1 LSALSRLLKRRP
13 AHKIRW
19 GLERTRA
26 MLRSLGDPHLAAE
39 YVHVGGTNGK
49 GSTAALVDSV
59 LLRSGQ
65 RTGLYTSPHLYDFA
79 ERIRIGGEPAD
90 ERLLEDCAR
99 EVLIAAEREDAS
111 FFESATVLAFEAFRR
126 SGCETVVLE
135 VGLGG
140 RLDAT
145 NVVDPRVT
153 VISSIDRDHSDYLGD
168 TLEEIADEKA
178 GILKPGAPAVVGTLA
193 PGPLDVVLAR
203 AAELGVSVDVL
214 GRDMSVEDV
223 AFGLDGTR
231 FSYRSSG
238 WAEGTRVHTRLI
250 GEHQA
255 RNAALA
261 IRALERFESDV
272 SVQDVVAG
280 MADVSWPG
288 RFEILEPEGECWVLD
303 IAHNPEATRTL
314 AEMVNVLPLP
324 RPVVLLL
331 SILGD
336 KPWSQMLVPL
346 LASASASV
354 FTIAPSSPV
363 ERRWKPSEAL
373 QAATGWPVEVELD
386 FGRAMRRAR
395 ELAGR
400 GTVVVTGSAHTVGDA
415 RNLILTRTELE

>member
-1 LSALSRLLKRRP
+1 
-13 AHKIRW
+13 
-19 GLERTRA
+19 
-26 MLRSLGDPHLAAE
+26 MLRSLGDPHLATE
-39 YVHVGGTNGK
+39 HVHVGGTNGK

-59 LLRSGQ
+59 LLNSGQ
-65 RTGLYTSPHLYDFA
+65 VTGLYTSPHLCDFA

-99 EVLIAAEREDAS
+99 DVLVAAEREDAS

-126 SGCETVVLE
+126 SGCGTVVLE

-168 TLEEIADEKA
+168 TLEEIAAEKA
-178 GILKPGAPAVVGTLA
+178 GILKPGAPAVVGSLA
-193 PGPLDVVLAR
+193 PGPLDVVLTR
-203 AAELGVSVDVL
+203 AAALGVSVDVL
-214 GRDMSVEDV
+214 GRDMSLEDV
-223 AFGLDGTR
+223 SVGLDGTR

-238 WAEGTRVHTRLI
+238 WAEGARVHTRLV

-261 IRALERFESDV
+261 IRALERFDSGV
-272 SVQDVVAG
+272 SVQHVVAG

-288 RFEILEPEGECWVLD
+288 RFEIMHPQGECWVLD
-303 IAHNPEATRTL
+303 IAHNPEAIRTL
-314 AEMVNVLPLP
+314 ADMVNVLPLP
-324 RPVVLLL
+324 RPVVVLL

-336 KPWSQMLVPL
+336 KPWSQMLAPL
-346 LASASASV
+346 LASASSSV
-354 FTIAPSSPV
+354 FTIAPSSPE
-363 ERRWKPSEAL
+363 ERRWNPAEAL
-373 QAATGWPVEVELD
+373 QAAAGSPVEVEVD
-386 FGRAMRRAR
+386 FGRAIRRAR

-415 RNLILTRTELE
+415 RNHILTRTELE

>member
-1 LSALSRLLKRRP
+1 MLS
-13 AHKIRW
+13 
-19 GLERTRA
+19 
-26 MLRSLGDPHLAAE
+26 SLGDPHLATE

-65 RTGLYTSPHLYDFA
+65 VTGLYTSPHLRDFA

-99 EVLIAAEREDAS
+99 DVLIAAECEDAS

-126 SGCETVVLE
+126 SGCGTVVLE

-168 TLEEIADEKA
+168 TLEEIAAEKA
-178 GILKPGAPAVVGTLA
+178 GILKPGAPAVVGSLA
-193 PGPLDVVLAR
+193 PGPLDVVLTR
-203 AAELGVSVDVL
+203 AAALGVSVDVL
-214 GRDMSVEDV
+214 GRDMSLEDV
-223 AFGLDGTR
+223 SVDLDGTR
-231 FSYRSSG
+231 FRYRSSG
-238 WAEGTRVHTRLI
+238 WAEGARVHTRLV

-261 IRALERFESDV
+261 IRALERFDSGV
-272 SVQDVVAG
+272 SVQHVVAG

-288 RFEILEPEGECWVLD
+288 RFEILRPQGKCWVLD

-336 KPWSQMLVPL
+336 KPWSQMLAPL

-354 FTIAPSSPV
+354 FTIAPSSPE
-363 ERRWKPSEAL
+363 ERRWKPAEAL
-373 QAATGWPVEVELD
+373 QAAEGWPVEVEVD
-386 FGRAMRRAR
+386 FGRAIKRAR

-400 GTVVVTGSAHTVGDA
+400 GTVVVTGSVHTVGDA
-415 RNLILTRTELE
+415 RNHILTRTELE

>member
-1 LSALSRLLKRRP
+1 MHSA
-13 AHKIRW
+13 
-19 GLERTRA
+19 
-26 MLRSLGDPHLAAE
+26 
-39 YVHVGGTNGK
+39 
-49 GSTAALVDSV
+49 

-65 RTGLYTSPHLYDFA
+65 LTGLYTSPHLSDFA
-79 ERIRIGGEPAD
+79 ERIRIGGEPAE

-99 EVLIAAEREDAS
+99 DVLIAAEREDAS

-145 NVVDPRVT
+145 NVVDSRVA
-153 VISSIDRDHSDYLGD
+153 VISSIDLDHSDYLGE
-168 TLEEIADEKA
+168 TLEQIAAEKA

-193 PGPLDVVLAR
+193 PGPLEVVLTR
-203 AAELGVSVDVL
+203 AAALGVAVDVL
-214 GRDMSVEDV
+214 GTDMSLENVSV
-223 AFGLDGTR
+223 GLDGTR
-231 FSYRSSG
+231 FSYRSRD
-238 WAEGTRVHTRLI
+238 WADGARAHTRLV

-261 IRALERFESDV
+261 IRALERFESGV
-272 SVQDVVAG
+272 SVQDILTG

-288 RFEILEPEGECWVLD
+288 RFEVLNPKGECWVLD

-314 AEMVNVLPLP
+314 AEMVNVLPVP
-324 RPVVLLL
+324 RPVVMLL

-336 KPWSQMLVPL
+336 KPWAQMLAPL

-354 FTIAPSSPV
+354 FTIAPSSPE
-363 ERRWKPSEAL
+363 ERRWKPSQAL
-373 QAATGWPVEVELD
+373 QAATGWPVEIEMD

>member
-1 LSALSRLLKRRP
+1 
-13 AHKIRW
+13 
-19 GLERTRA
+19 

-49 GSTAALVDSV
+49 GSTAALIESV
-59 LLRSGQ
+59 LLRSG
-65 RTGLYTSPHLYDFA
+65 RPTGLYTSPHLSDFA
-79 ERIRIGGEPAD
+79 ERIRIDGEPAGD
-90 ERLLEDCAR
+90 QLLEDCAR
-99 EVLIAAEREDAS
+99 AVLVVAEREDAS

-126 SGCETVVLE
+126 SECETVVLE

-168 TLEEIADEKA
+168 TLEEIAAEKA
-178 GILKPGAPAVVGTLA
+178 GILKPGAPAVVGALA
-193 PGPLDVVLAR
+193 PGPLDVVLDR
-203 AAELGVSVDVL
+203 AAVVDVPVDVL
-214 GRDMSVEDV
+214 GKDMSLSDV
-223 AFGLDGTR
+223 SVGLDGTR
-231 FSYRSSG
+231 FRYRSDG
-238 WAEGTRVHTRLI
+238 WAGGVRVHTRLV

-261 IRALERFESDV
+261 IRALERFDSSV
-272 SVQDVVAG
+272 SIQDVVAG
-280 MADVSWPG
+280 MAEVSWPG
-288 RFEILEPEGECWVLD
+288 RFEVVNPQGECWVLD
-303 IAHNPEATRTL
+303 IAHNPAATRAL
-314 AEMVNVLPLP
+314 AEMVTALPLP

-336 KPWSQMLVPL
+336 KSWSEMLPPL
-346 LASASASV
+346 LTAASASV
-354 FTIAPSSPV
+354 FTIAPSSPA
-363 ERRWKPSEAL
+363 ERRWKPLEAL

-386 FGRAMRRAR
+386 FDRAMRRAR

>member
-1 LSALSRLLKRRP
+1 
-13 AHKIRW
+13 
-19 GLERTRA
+19 

-168 TLEEIADEKA
+168 TLEEIAAEKA

-203 AAELGVSVDVL
+203 AAALGVSVDVL

-261 IRALERFESDV
+261 IRALERFESGV

-314 AEMVNVLPLP
+314 AE
-324 RPVVLLL
+324 
-331 SILGD
+331 
-336 KPWSQMLVPL
+336 
-346 LASASASV
+346 
-354 FTIAPSSPV
+354 
-363 ERRWKPSEAL
+363 
-373 QAATGWPVEVELD
+373 
-386 FGRAMRRAR
+386 
-395 ELAGR
+395 
-400 GTVVVTGSAHTVGDA
+400 
-415 RNLILTRTELE
+415 

>member
-1 LSALSRLLKRRP
+1 
-13 AHKIRW
+13 
-19 GLERTRA
+19 
-26 MLRSLGDPHLAAE
+26 MLRSLGDPHLASE

-59 LLRSGQ
+59 LLSSGQ
-65 RTGLYTSPHLYDFA
+65 VTGLYTSPHLCDFA

-99 EVLIAAEREDAS
+99 DVLIAAECEDAS

-126 SGCETVVLE
+126 SGCGTVVLE

-153 VISSIDRDHSDYLGD
+153 IISSIDRDHSDYLGD
-168 TLEEIADEKA
+168 TLEEIAAEKA
-178 GILKPGAPAVVGTLA
+178 GILKPGAPAVVGSLA
-193 PGPLDVVLAR
+193 DGPLGVVLSR
-203 AAELGVSVDVL
+203 AAALGVSVDVL
-214 GRDMSVEDV
+214 GRDMSLEDV
-223 AFGLDGTR
+223 SVGLDGTR

-238 WAEGTRVHTRLI
+238 WADGARVHTRLV

-261 IRALERFESDV
+261 ICALERFDSGV
-272 SVQDVVAG
+272 SVPHVVAG

-288 RFEILEPEGECWVLD
+288 RFEILHPQGECWVLD

-336 KPWSQMLVPL
+336 KPWSQMLAPL
-346 LASASASV
+346 LASVSSSV
-354 FTIAPSSPV
+354 FTIAPSSPE
-363 ERRWKPSEAL
+363 ERRWKPVEAL
-373 QAATGWPVEVELD
+373 QAASGLPVEVEVD
-386 FGRAMRRAR
+386 FGRAIKRAR

-415 RNLILTRTELE
+415 RKHILTRTELE

>member
-1 LSALSRLLKRRP
+1 
-13 AHKIRW
+13 
-19 GLERTRA
+19 
-26 MLRSLGDPHLAAE
+26 MLRSLGNPHLASE

-49 GSTAALVDSV
+49 GSTAALVDSA

-65 RTGLYTSPHLYDFA
+65 RTGLYTSPHLCDFA
-79 ERIRIGGEPAD
+79 ERIRIDGEPAD
-90 ERLLEDCAR
+90 ERLLEDCAL

-168 TLEEIADEKA
+168 TLEEIAAEKA
-178 GILKPGAPAVVGTLA
+178 GILKPGAPAVVGSLA
-193 PGPLDVVLAR
+193 PGPLDVVLTR
-203 AAELGVSVDVL
+203 AAALGVSVDVL

-223 AFGLDGTR
+223 SVGLDGTR
-231 FSYRSSG
+231 FRYRSGG
-238 WAEGTRVHTRLI
+238 WAEGTRVHTRLV

-255 RNAALA
+255 WNAALA
-261 IRALERFESDV
+261 IRALERFDSGV

-280 MADVSWPG
+280 MTDVSWPG
-288 RFEILEPEGECWVLD
+288 RFEILDLQGECWVLD

-314 AEMVNVLPLP
+314 AEMLADLPLP

-336 KPWSQMLVPL
+336 KPWSQMLAPL
-346 LASASASV
+346 LASVSASV
-354 FTIAPSSPV
+354 FTVAPSSPE

-373 QAATGWPVEVELD
+373 QAATGWPVEVEVD
-386 FGRAMRRAR
+386 FSRAMRRAR

-400 GTVVVTGSAHTVGDA
+400 GTVIVTGSAHTVGDA

>member
-1 LSALSRLLKRRP
+1 
-13 AHKIRW
+13 
-19 GLERTRA
+19 

-49 GSTAALVDSV
+49 GSTAALIESV
-59 LLRSGQ
+59 LLRSG
-65 RTGLYTSPHLYDFA
+65 RPTGLYTSPHLSDFA
-79 ERIRIGGEPAD
+79 ERIRIDGEPAGD
-90 ERLLEDCAR
+90 QLLEDCAR
-99 EVLIAAEREDAS
+99 AVLVVAEREDAS

-126 SGCETVVLE
+126 SECETVVLE

-168 TLEEIADEKA
+168 TLEEIAAEKA
-178 GILKPGAPAVVGTLA
+178 VILKPGAPAVVGPLA
-193 PGPLDVVLAR
+193 PGPLDVVLDR
-203 AAELGVSVDVL
+203 AAEVDVPVDVL
-214 GRDMSVEDV
+214 GEDMSLSDV
-223 AFGLDGTR
+223 SVDLDGTR
-231 FSYRSSG
+231 FRYRSDG
-238 WAEGTRVHTRLI
+238 FAAGVRVHTRLV

-261 IRALERFESDV
+261 IRALERLDV
-272 SVQDVVAG
+272 SVSIQDVVAG

-288 RFEILEPEGECWVLD
+288 RFEVVNPQGECWVLD
-303 IAHNPEATRTL
+303 IAHNPAATRTL
-314 AEMVNVLPLP
+314 AQMVDTLPLP

-336 KPWSQMLVPL
+336 KSWSEMLPPL
-346 LASASASV
+346 LTTASASV
-354 FTIAPSSPV
+354 FTIAPSSPA
-363 ERRWKPSEAL
+363 ERRWKPLEAL
-373 QAATGWPVEVELD
+373 HAAQGWPVEVELNFD
-386 FGRAMRRAR
+386 RAMRRAR

>member
-1 LSALSRLLKRRP
+1 
-13 AHKIRW
+13 
-19 GLERTRA
+19 
-26 MLRSLGDPHLAAE
+26 MLRSLGNPHLPSD

-49 GSTAALVDSV
+49 GSTAALVESA
-59 LLRSGQ
+59 LRSSGQ
-65 RTGLYTSPHLYDFA
+65 RTGLYTSPHLCDFA
-79 ERIRIGGEPAD
+79 ERIRIDGEPAD
-90 ERLLEDCAR
+90 ERLLEDCAL

-145 NVVDPRVT
+145 NVVDPCVT

-168 TLEEIADEKA
+168 TLEEIAAEKA
-178 GILKPGAPAVVGTLA
+178 GILKPGAPAVVGSLA

-203 AAELGVSVDVL
+203 AAALGVSVDVL

-223 AFGLDGTR
+223 SVGLDGTR
-231 FSYRSSG
+231 FRYRSGG
-238 WAEGTRVHTRLI
+238 WAEGTLIHTRLV

-255 RNAALA
+255 WNAALA
-261 IRALERFESDV
+261 IRALERFDSGV
-272 SVQDVVAG
+272 SVQDVMAG
-280 MADVSWPG
+280 MTDVSWPG
-288 RFEILEPEGECWVLD
+288 RFEILDLQGECWVLD

-314 AEMVNVLPLP
+314 AEMLADLPLP

-336 KPWSQMLVPL
+336 KPWSQMLAPL
-346 LASASASV
+346 LASVSASV
-354 FTIAPSSPV
+354 FTIAPSSPE
-363 ERRWKPSEAL
+363 ERRWNPSEAL
-373 QAATGWPVEVELD
+373 QAATGWPVEVEVD
-386 FGRAMRRAR
+386 FERAMRRAR